1 MIAILLPLLAATTG
15 NLDDPVDCE
24 NAMTQQDMNICAHRD
39 YLAADELLNQQWDRT
54 AAAMR
59 ERDAQWGDSFDERPG
74 YFEVLLESQ
83 RAWLQYRDA
92 QCAVEG
98 YWARGGSL
106 EPLLVSGCLTLLTR
120 RRTEELRE
128 IADYPD

>member
-1 MIAILLPLLAATTG
+1 
-15 NLDDPVDCE
+15 
-24 NAMTQQDMNICAHRD
+24 MTQQDMNICAHRD
-39 YLAADELLNQQWDRT
+39 YLAADELLNQQWERT

-128 IADYPD
+128 IAD